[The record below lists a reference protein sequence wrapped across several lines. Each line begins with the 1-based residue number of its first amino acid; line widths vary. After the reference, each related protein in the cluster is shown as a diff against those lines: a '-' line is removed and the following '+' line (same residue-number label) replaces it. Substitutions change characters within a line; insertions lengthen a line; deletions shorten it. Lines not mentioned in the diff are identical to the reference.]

1 MLEANISL
9 LLSSSEII
17 ERVLIILSLS
27 FFGIFGRRLGFIKDE
42 AKQSLANVV
51 INITLPPLIFVSM
64 LSDESYEQLS
74 AVIFTPLISFILI
87 IIGMVFISLL
97 GRCLSIPKDRS
108 GTFIILSTMPNS
120 AFIGF
125 PVILSLLGKKGLGY
139 AVLYDLGSTVAF
151 FSIAIMILKGNRII
165 GEWWRGLLNLP
176 LFALILGLL
185 VNRYVIE
192 IPAVVIEPLQIMG
205 NATIPLAMLLMGY
218 MIGGVKFHRKF
229 INLELIGVCI
239 IKLLIYPIFAAIIIS
254 HLKLDTVLRAVIII
268 EAAMPSMASS
278 TVLVQKYG
286 GDEQFAATGTFITTI
301 LSVATIPLMVHFLL

>member
-64 LSDESYEQLS
+64 LSDKSCEQLS
-74 AVIFTPLISFILI
+74 AVIITPLISFILI
-87 IIGMVFISLL
+87 IIGMVFISLI
-97 GRCLSIPKDRS
+97 GRFLSIPKDRS
-108 GTFIILSTMPNS
+108 RTFIILSTMPNS

-165 GEWWRGLLNLP
+165 SEWWRGLLNLP

-218 MIGGVKFHRKF
+218 MIGGVRFYRKF

-278 TVLVQKYG
+278 TILVQKYG
-286 GDEQFAATGTFITTI
+286 GDEQFAAIGTFITTI

>member
-1 MLEANISL
+1 MSL
-9 LLSSSEII
+9 LLSSSKII

-51 INITLPPLIFVSM
+51 INITLPPLIFISM
-64 LSDESYEQLS
+64 LSDKSCELS
-74 AVIFTPLISFILI
+74 AFIITPLISFIFI
-87 IIGMVFISLL
+87 IIGMVFISLI
-97 GRCLSIPKDRS
+97 GRFLSIPKDRS

-125 PVILSLLGKKGLGY
+125 PVIFSLLGKKGLGY
-139 AVLYDLGSTVAF
+139 AVLYDLGNTVAL
-151 FSIAIMILKGNRII
+151 FSIVIMILKGNRII

-185 VNRYVIE
+185 VNRSVIE

-218 MIGGVKFHRKF
+218 MIGGVRFHRKF

-239 IKLLIYPIFAAIIIS
+239 IRLLICPIIAAIIIS
-254 HLKLDTVLRAVIII
+254 PLKLDTVLRAVIII
-268 EAAMPSMASS
+268 ESAMPSLASS
-278 TVLVQKYG
+278 TVFVQKYG

-301 LSVATIPLMVHFLL
+301 LSVVTIPFMVHFLL